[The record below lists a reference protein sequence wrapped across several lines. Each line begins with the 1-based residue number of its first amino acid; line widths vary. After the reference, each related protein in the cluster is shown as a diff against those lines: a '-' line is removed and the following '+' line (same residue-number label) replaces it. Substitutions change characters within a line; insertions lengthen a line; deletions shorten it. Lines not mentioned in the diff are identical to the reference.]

1 MKLKRIISAL
11 LLLAMLLS
19 CLPFTALAAETEAPD
34 VGDAPMSE
42 ITETAD
48 ADSTAESVTLAA
60 DADTEGESYFY
71 LSAQTTRSSQQL
83 LIRPTK
89 VYYDADDNI
98 AQALLHSG
106 YSFAGLDEQYS
117 KFISKIQNVEGNFTY
132 CGDFP
137 ESVTLLEQA
146 SSIHYLYFSEETE
159 AQMTPALQSLMQVM
173 ADYLDKPADVQ
184 AAAKAAYDEVL
195 TRYPGETEDETAALA
210 QALEDAIRAYEDSL
224 TSDPYS
230 VAVEVLEA
238 CTITAINEY
247 GHEFLA
253 SGNTLSLPAGTYT
266 IEARAENRVASRK
279 NVAVPGTDSVSLTL
293 PTGNWFNEAGFQIS
307 RTYDSLDTENGSS
320 FADGLCVTD
329 AENQTE
335 AHTVVAQIPDA
346 YAGEL
351 FPYVPKSDGAP
362 QGLALTV
369 SYRKTDGSMVT
380 DKAFTAGSYVS
391 SLYDAVRLGTEGN
404 EVVFRLS
411 PANDDTE
418 AQRTDECIQS
428 MELKLVLARVP
439 TLKSLRVENADG
451 VVQAAD
457 QPFSSLNK
465 DYTYKIVTT
474 DHVTLRMEATTAG
487 STISVTSGDE
497 TFSPDA
503 NGSVSVPVLGNT
515 DIVVTVSSGK
525 YAMDYTVKI
534 LPSEGKS
541 ARFILLDADALEVR
555 NKNGEVLGCTS
566 EKDHGKTVL
575 YYTLVP
581 GEEYSYVATKNT
593 YYHTKKTFLADSDSD
608 SGSGY
613 EVKVNAGDWMTEL
626 ALGSSTASGNKN
638 DIPLSPAFAAET
650 HRYTATVSDATN
662 ALYVW
667 TKAAQN
673 SITAVYPV
681 QSSSRD
687 ELPAETVTLKSE
699 EHPDP
704 KQTGTKLPNVLLSGS
719 GHGNTVTFRVSQYDS
734 VNCVTN
740 YVDYEVELQ
749 RTLSLYGLSA
759 SRDGEDVT
767 LWQSDGKTLGYVNT
781 ETVYSA
787 LVPAAAASLDLLVT
801 PQAGAVKY
809 GETGNGYAA
818 AVNGEAVPA
827 NGRISVPLRGGS
839 EDETIR
845 IVLTNEYAPGVETVY
860 TIQIRKAET
869 RQVHFDVT
877 PADALVYVY
886 EPISGSRVWPEDGVF
901 ALSEGYTYRCAVT
914 KAGSVGQS
922 GELTLEDGV
931 LIFDGKEYTD
941 LAQISVKLEPA
952 AKDSLTH
959 DLEAEW
965 PDFRGNSNNNAVTDA
980 RIPISAEDGT
990 LYWAAKLGDSYGNK
1004 AVSSPILVNGEL
1016 VVYAANMLYR
1026 VDKDTGKVL
1035 ASGEMI
1041 DNSAYAINSPT
1052 YADGMLLVG
1061 LSNGRVQAFD
1071 AVTLES
1077 LWIYTD
1083 PLGGQSD
1090 SPITVSNGYAYTGFW
1105 NNETRKASFVCVS
1118 LTDEDPER
1126 TDEAKAAS
1134 WRHVQNGGFYW
1145 AGAYACED
1153 YVLVGTDDGQGGY
1166 TSETGSILLLDAR
1179 SGEILDTRSGIR
1191 GDVRSTFCYAD
1202 GAYYATSK
1210 GGDFIRVTLTQEDG
1224 RWKIDTCRTL
1234 PLNNGT
1240 DSTPMST
1247 STPVVYNGRAYIGVS
1262 GSSQFGPYSG
1272 HNITVIDLNGDDG
1285 EMSIAYSVPTQG
1297 YPQTSGLLT
1306 TAYEEATGYVYVY
1319 FFDNYIPGTLRAL
1332 RDSAGQK
1339 KPEYLTR
1346 ESYKGLA
1353 YDTPHAL
1360 FTPVKPEAQYAI
1372 CSPIVDENGTIYFKN
1387 DSAHLMAFGS
1397 ALKSMTVTKDPD
1409 KTEYEPGETFEPE
1422 GLKVTGTFANGV
1434 TRDVTKMLSFPTTA
1448 IREDD
1453 TFVSVAFGEDLRMY
1467 HNEPAASNK
1476 MTPGKETHYA
1486 ALEVPI
1492 TVTVEA
1498 ISDKIGGLDW
1508 TYAPQSGELSVTGS
1522 FESGQTLIAACYDA
1536 NGRMTQVKT
1545 LDKTGDLTLNPSS
1558 ARIRLFLLDKD
1569 SKPVCPAVTVKGSTD

>member
-1 MKLKRIISAL
+1 
-11 LLLAMLLS
+11 
-19 CLPFTALAAETEAPD
+19 
-34 VGDAPMSE
+34 
-42 ITETAD
+42 
-48 ADSTAESVTLAA
+48 
-60 DADTEGESYFY
+60 
-71 LSAQTTRSSQQL
+71 
-83 LIRPTK
+83 
-89 VYYDADDNI
+89 
-98 AQALLHSG
+98 
-106 YSFAGLDEQYS
+106 
-117 KFISKIQNVEGNFTY
+117 
-132 CGDFP
+132 
-137 ESVTLLEQA
+137 
-146 SSIHYLYFSEETE
+146 
-159 AQMTPALQSLMQVM
+159 
-173 ADYLDKPADVQ
+173 
-184 AAAKAAYDEVL
+184 
-195 TRYPGETEDETAALA
+195 
-210 QALEDAIRAYEDSL
+210 
-224 TSDPYS
+224 
-230 VAVEVLEA
+230 
-238 CTITAINEY
+238 
-247 GHEFLA
+247 
-253 SGNTLSLPAGTYT
+253 
-266 IEARAENRVASRK
+266 
-279 NVAVPGTDSVSLTL
+279 
-293 PTGNWFNEAGFQIS
+293 
-307 RTYDSLDTENGSS
+307 
-320 FADGLCVTD
+320 
-329 AENQTE
+329 
-335 AHTVVAQIPDA
+335 
-346 YAGEL
+346 
-351 FPYVPKSDGAP
+351 
-362 QGLALTV
+362 
-369 SYRKTDGSMVT
+369 MVT
-380 DKAFTAGSYVS
+380 DKAFTAGSYTS
-391 SLYDAVRLGTEGN
+391 SLADAVRLGTEGN

-457 QPFSSLNK
+457 QPFSALTK
-465 DYTYKIVTT
+465 DYTYRIVTT
-474 DHVTLRMEATTAG
+474 DHVKLRMEATTAG
-487 STISVTSGDE
+487 STITVTSGDE
-497 TFSPDA
+497 TFQPDA
-503 NGSVSVPVLGNT
+503 DGSVRVPVLRDTKITNIT
-515 DIVVTVSSGK
+515 VTVSSGE
-525 YAMDYTVKI
+525 YAMDYTVNV
-534 LPSEGKS
+534 LPSAGKS
-541 ARFILLDADALEVR
+541 VKFILLDADTLEVR
-555 NKNGEVLGCTS
+555 NKNDEVLGCTS
-566 EKDHGKTVL
+566 EKDRNGIVT
-575 YYTLVP
+575 YTYTLVP

-626 ALGSSTASGNKN
+626 ALGSSIASGNKN
-638 DIPLSPAFAAET
+638 DIPLSPAFAAGT
-650 HRYTATVSDATN
+650 HRYTATISDATN

-667 TKAAQN
+667 AEATQN

-681 QSSSRD
+681 QSASRD
-687 ELPAETVTLKSE
+687 ELPAEKVALTNEKV
-699 EHPDP
+699 
-704 KQTGTKLPNVLLSGS
+704 TGTKLPNVLLSGS

-749 RTLSLYGLSA
+749 RSLSLYGLSA
-759 SRDGEDVT
+759 SRDGETVP
-767 LWQSDGKTLGYVNT
+767 LWRSDGTTLGYDHT
-781 ETVYSA
+781 EQSYSV

-809 GETGNGYAA
+809 GETGSGYAVT
-818 AVNGEAVPA
+818 VNGEAVPA
-827 NGRISVPLRGGS
+827 DGRISVPLRGGS

-845 IVLTNEYAPGVETVY
+845 VVLTNEYAPGVETVY
-860 TIQIRKAET
+860 TIQIRRAET
-869 RQVHFDVT
+869 RQVRFDVT

-922 GELTLEDGV
+922 GELKLANGVLTFAGTEYPDPAHVTVTLE
-931 LIFDGKEYTD
+931 
-941 LAQISVKLEPA
+941 QA
-952 AKDSLTH
+952 AKDSLNH
-959 DLEAEW
+959 DLPAEW

-980 RIPISAEDGT
+980 KIPISAEDGT
-990 LYWAAKLGDSYGNK
+990 LYWAAKLGDSYGTK

-1016 VVYAANMLYR
+1016 VVYAGNKLYR

-1041 DNSAYAINSPT
+1041 SNSDYAINSPI

-1061 LSNGRVQAFD
+1061 LTNGRIQAFD

-1126 TDEAKAAS
+1126 TNEAKAAS
-1134 WRHVQNGGFYW
+1134 WRHVQTGGFYW

-1179 SGEILDTRSGIR
+1179 TGEILDTRSGIR

-1240 DSTPMST
+1240 DNTPMST

-1306 TAYEEATGYVYVY
+1306 TAYEETGYVYVY
-1319 FFDNYIPGTLRAL
+1319 FFDNYIPGTLRVL
-1332 RDSAGQK
+1332 RDRAGQK
-1339 KPEYLTR
+1339 EADAVYRTA
-1346 ESYKGLA
+1346 ESYQGKTCSAA
-1353 YDTPHAL
+1353 YAI
-1360 FTPVKPEAQYAI
+1360 FTPFDGQAQYCI

-1387 DSAHLMAFGS
+1387 DSGYLMAYGS
-1397 ALKSMTVTKDPD
+1397 ALTGMTPTTPPG
-1409 KTEYEPGETFEPE
+1409 KTEYAVGETFDPE
-1422 GLKVTGTFANGV
+1422 GLTAAGTFANGV
-1434 TRDVTKMLSFPTTA
+1434 TRDVTKMLSFPTTP

-1453 TFVSVAFGEDLRMY
+1453 EAVSVGFGGFDEMVWMY
-1467 HNEPAASNK
+1467 HNAPDDDGGMQSGVK
-1476 MTPGKETHYA
+1476 TWPPVLT
-1486 ALEVPI
+1486 VPI
-1492 TVTVEA
+1492 TVKVPQGA
-1498 ISDKIGGLDW
+1498 LGGLTW
-1508 TYAPQSGELSVTGS
+1508 RYAPQSRKLRIGGT
-1522 FESGQTLIAACYDA
+1522 FADGQTLVAACYDA
-1536 NGRMTQVKT
+1536 NGRMTQVE
-1545 LDKTGDLTLNPSS
+1545 TLNKTDTLSLNKNS
-1558 ARIRLFLLDKD
+1558 AKLRLFLLDAD
-1569 SKPVCPAVTVKGSTD
+1569 GAPVCAAATVLTP